1 MKKASLYL
9 MALLYIAAGI
19 NHFASTKVYMEI
31 MPAYIP
37 WHLFMVYLSGVCEVA
52 FGVLLLPAA
61 TRKVAAWLIIVL
73 LMAVFPANVQM
84 MLNDLHHHSSNLW
97 LTIVRLPLQ
106 LLLIWWAYTFTKP
119 VSSR

>member
-37 WHLFMVYLSGVCEVA
+37 WHLFMIYLSGVCEVA
-52 FGVLLLPAA
+52 LGVLLLPAA
-61 TRKVAAWLIIVL
+61 TRKLAAWLIIVL
-73 LMAVFPANVQM
+73 LIAVFPANVQM
-84 MLNDLHHHSSNLW
+84 MFNDLHHHSSNLW
-97 LTIVRLPLQ
+97 LT
-106 LLLIWWAYTFTKP
+106 
-119 VSSR
+119 